1 MRPEPPAT
9 TGALARLGFT
19 RTDRVQ
25 RFLTEPALAGL
36 PDGSAAAIG
45 ASADGDDAVLGLL
58 RLAEAARE
66 AGHEQLLEQFL
77 STIPEPGSP
86 GARLITLLGTSV
98 ALGNFLTRHPEH
110 LESLRDGDD
119 SLSLPREAVRENLL
133 RAVGADPAAEPPLAV
148 GPGRESRDA
157 LRIAY
162 HERLLQIAAAD
173 VLAEDPA
180 QIQPEVSAAL
190 SDLADAALEAAGA
203 VARAAVDGQERVR
216 WAVLAMG
223 KTGARELNYLSDVDV
238 LHVVAPAPH
247 SAPSHGAAQSD
258 PGQGGTTPE
267 QDDDLVAIGSALAR
281 ELARVCSDR
290 TSEGTLWQVD
300 ANLRPEGRDGPL
312 VRTVESY
319 RRYYE
324 QWASS
329 WEFQALLK
337 ARSAAGDPA
346 LGREFEEMVAPFI
359 WKASTREGFVEDS
372 RAMRRRVIDHI
383 PRGETDRNIKLGP
396 GGLRDVEF
404 TVQLLQMVH
413 GRTEENL
420 HARSTLEALAR
431 LGQGGFISR
440 RHVQEMDEAYRFL
453 RSVEHRMQLHRMRRS
468 QVLPTSEADLRRL
481 ARSMGRGQ
489 KQFREDYQRIRRR
502 VKQLHE
508 EIFYRPLLVTS
519 AQLSDD
525 QVALS
530 PDAARDR
537 LAAIGYRDPRR
548 ALDHIAALT
557 EGISRRAAI
566 QRQLLP
572 VLLEWFADGINP
584 DQGLLQFR
592 RLSDEIG
599 SAHWYLGLLR
609 DSGRAAKRL
618 TRILAASRFAGEQLV
633 QIPEGVRW
641 LARDEQLRPLTREVL
656 GREFLSVISRVRSV
670 EAAQEVLRRTRR
682 RELLRIALAHLSGAA
697 TPQQIARALTDLA
710 EAVLEAGLLVSY
722 RAVARDRGVID
733 REVDALD
740 GNDEIDESTAPRL
753 RERRSDPARAL
764 GIEMAILGLGSF
776 GAREMGYSSDA
787 DVQFVYLDRGAGE
800 QAGEIAIAVATQL
813 QQMLNAPAAG
823 SDMKVSADLRPE
835 GRRGLLARSVDAWID
850 YYRRD
855 ALTWEKQALLRARPV
870 VASEALTAQLGEE
883 MDRHR
888 YPEGGLSED
897 ARRDIVRMKARVE
910 SERLPRGAD
919 PSRHLKLGRGGMTDV
934 EWTAQILG
942 LEHGH
947 RLPALRT
954 PSTLGAL
961 EAAGEE
967 GLLSRRAVE
976 ELSEAWLMAW
986 QIRRSLF
993 LLKGREGDVLPSDR
1007 YELRALALLIE
1018 GEEGTATDFEERYLR
1033 LTRRARH
1040 TAEELIFE
1048 SGGIA

>member
-36 PDGSAAAIG
+36 PEGAAAAIG

-66 AGHEQLLEQFL
+66 GGHDQLLEEFL
-77 STIPEPGSP
+77 STVATPGSP
-86 GARLITLLGTSV
+86 GSRLITLLGTSV
-98 ALGNFLTRHPEH
+98 ALGDFLTRHPEH
-110 LESLRDGDD
+110 LQSLREGDD
-119 SLSLPREAVRENLL
+119 HLALPREEVRENLL
-133 RAVGADPAAEPPLAV
+133 RAVGADPAEEPPLA
-148 GPGRESRDA
+148 GGSGRESRDA

-173 VLAEDPA
+173 VLAGDPA
-180 QIQPEVSAAL
+180 TIQPAVSAAL
-190 SDLADAALEAAGA
+190 SDLADAALEAAAA

-238 LHVVAPAPH
+238 MHVVAPA
-247 SAPSHGAAQSD
+247 AGED
-258 PGQGGTTPE
+258 PADDQV
-267 QDDDLVAIGSALAR
+267 DDLVTIGSALAR

-290 TSEGTLWQVD
+290 TAEGTLWQVD

-324 QWASS
+324 QWAAS

-346 LGREFEEMVAPFI
+346 LGQEFEEMVAPFI

-372 RAMRRRVIDHI
+372 RAMRRRVVAHI
-383 PRGETDRNIKLGP
+383 PHGETDRNIKLGP

-431 LGQGGFISR
+431 LGEGGFISR

-453 RSVEHRMQLHRMRRS
+453 RSVEHRMQLHRMRRT
-468 QVLPTSEADLRRL
+468 QVLPTADADLRRL
-481 ARSMGRGQ
+481 ARTMRRGQ
-489 KQFREDYQRIRRR
+489 KQFQTDYQRIRRR

-519 AQLSDD
+519 SQLSDD

-548 ALDHIAALT
+548 ALDHIAVLT

-592 RLSDEIG
+592 LLSDEIG

-618 TRILAASRFAGEQLV
+618 TRILAASRYAGEQLV

-641 LARDEQLRPLTREVL
+641 LARDEQLRPLSREVL
-656 GREFLSVISRVRSV
+656 GREFLSVISRVQTV

-682 RELLRIALAHLSGAA
+682 RELLRIALAHLSDVA

-722 RAVARDRGVID
+722 HAVARDRDLID
-733 REVDALD
+733 RQVYALD
-740 GNDEIDESTAPRL
+740 GSEEVDESTAARL

-764 GIEMAILGLGSF
+764 GIEMAILGFGSF
-776 GAREMGYSSDA
+776 GAAEMGYSSDA
-787 DVQFVYLDRGAGE
+787 DVQFVFLDRGAGE
-800 QAGEIAIAVATQL
+800 RAGEIAIAVATQL

-835 GRRGLLARSVDAWID
+835 GRSGLLARSVDAWID

-855 ALTWEKQALLRARPV
+855 AKTWEKQALVRARPV
-870 VASEALTAQLGEE
+870 VASEALTAQLSEE

-888 YPEGGLSED
+888 YPEDGLGED
-897 ARRDIVRMKARVE
+897 ASRDIVRMKARVE

-934 EWTAQILG
+934 EWTAQVLA

-954 PSTLGAL
+954 PSTLEVL
-961 EAAGEE
+961 RAAGEE

-976 ELSEAWLMAW
+976 ELSEAWILAW